1 MCYALSVAG
10 VPDALSA
17 YSPRCFKMHV
27 CVKDTRGMHVCKT
40 FLYIP
45 IQCVYMTSA
54 PSALSLTSL
63 QHGHKRESAAGTIRY
78 TVQTQTFKPVI
89 TTDSMV
95 SSRELIAAGHA
106 VPGPHDAGVLGSGQ
120 ALSDTS

>member
-10 VPDALSA
+10 VTDALSG
-17 YSPRCFKMHV
+17 YSRRCFKRHA
-27 CVKDTRGMHVCKT
+27 CVPDT

-54 PSALSLTSL
+54 LSALSLTSL
-63 QHGHKRESAAGTIRY
+63 EHGHKRESAAGTIRY
-78 TVQTQTFKPVI
+78 NVQTQTFKPVI

-120 ALSDTS
+120 ALSDTSHGSLMRTT